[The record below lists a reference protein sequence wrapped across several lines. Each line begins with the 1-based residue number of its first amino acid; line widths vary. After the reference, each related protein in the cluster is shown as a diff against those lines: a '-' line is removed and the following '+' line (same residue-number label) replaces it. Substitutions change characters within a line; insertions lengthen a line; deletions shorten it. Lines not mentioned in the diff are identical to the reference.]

1 MSEIK
6 DFFDRL
12 APSWDDG
19 AKGKEKEIKTLLGR
33 LGIKKGDDVLDL
45 ACGTGVITSYLHDLS
60 SNDVTGLDLYPKMIE
75 GARRNYLDK
84 PWAHFE
90 VGDFLSWPSPKRF
103 DFIVIY
109 NAYPH
114 FLDPQALSSCLAKKL
129 QKGGRFTVVHSLGRK
144 ELDEHHSNVPSSIS
158 RSLLSPQ
165 EEALNFVG
173 DFKIDLAEEGEHFY
187 LLRGVKLGA

>member
-6 DFFDRL
+6 DFFDKL

-19 AKGKEKEIKTLLGR
+19 AKGKENEIKALLGR

-60 SNDVTGLDLYPKMIE
+60 SNDVTGLDLSPKMIE
-75 GARRNYLDK
+75 MAKRKYLDK

-90 VGDFLSWPSPKRF
+90 VGDFLSWSSLKLF
-103 DFIVIY
+103 DFIVVY

-114 FLDPQALSSCLAKKL
+114 FLDPKVLSSCLAKKL
-129 QKGGRFTVVHSLGRK
+129 RNGGKFAIVHSLGRK
-144 ELDEHHSNVPSSIS
+144 ELDKHHSNVPCSIS
-158 RSLLSPQ
+158 RNLLSPQ
-165 EEALNFVG
+165 EEALNFADG
-173 DFKIDLAEEGEHFY
+173 FKIDLTEEGENFY